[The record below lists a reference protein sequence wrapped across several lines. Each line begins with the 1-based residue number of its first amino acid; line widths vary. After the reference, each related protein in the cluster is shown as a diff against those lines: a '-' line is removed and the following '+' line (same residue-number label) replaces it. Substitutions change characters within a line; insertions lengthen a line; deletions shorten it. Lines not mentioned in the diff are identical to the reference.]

1 MITIPRLIAMTLG
14 AIVLIYGTLW
24 FLPKKEI
31 TYMPDNE
38 LRAYALSHGL
48 AAVPT
53 DYRGLLKVADNPQ
66 NRLSPAKIALGEKL
80 YFDPIL
86 SRDKTISCATC
97 HLLEEGGDDNLP
109 TAIGFHGRAN
119 PKHLNSPTVLNAALA
134 KAQFWDGRAKD
145 VEEQAGGPMQA
156 PFEMNITPQLAV
168 QRVAAVPE
176 YAAAFGKVFGGEG
189 NSSVTFVNIRKAI
202 GAYER
207 TLLTRSAY
215 DRFLEGDNNAISA
228 AAKRGL
234 NLFIQKGCKG
244 CHTGMSVGGQS
255 IQHFPLRRAVSD
267 IFKTDPFPFPN
278 EGGFLG
284 KNGEKKFRVPILRN
298 ITETAPYFHNGMVK
312 DLKEAIRIMSKYQI
326 GEEFNPKQIS
336 DVEAFFKTLKGEIV
350 PYDLNLTPEADLEK
364 INLQGSSLRHLDL
377 HEVNFKDAN
386 LQNCDFFG
394 ANLSGANLTRAKVA
408 GANFTS
414 ADLSF
419 ANLSFVD
426 LRHTDLIETK
436 LEQVNLVNAIWR
448 GGKVCAKGSFG
459 KCL

>member
-1 MITIPRLIAMTLG
+1 MMTIPRLIGMTLL
-14 AIVLIYGTLW
+14 AIFVVYGTLW

-31 TYMPDNE
+31 TYMPDDQ

-48 AAVPT
+48 APVPKT
-53 DYRGLLKVADNPQ
+53 YHEMLKVTDNPE
-66 NRLSPAKIALGEKL
+66 NRLSPAKIALGKKL
-80 YFDPIL
+80 YFDTIL
-86 SRDKTISCATC
+86 SRDKTISCQNC

-109 TAIGFHGRAN
+109 TAIGFHGLAN

-134 KAQFWDGRAKD
+134 KRQFWDGRAKD

-156 PFEMNITPQLAV
+156 PFEMNITPDLAV
-168 QRVAAVPE
+168 NRVAAVPE
-176 YAAAFGKVFGGEG
+176 YQEAFRKVFGGEG
-189 NSSVTFVNIRKAI
+189 NESVTFANIRKAI

-215 DRFLEGDNNAISA
+215 DRFLEGDNNAIGA

-255 IQHFPLRRAVSD
+255 LQQFPLRRALGD
-267 IFKTDPFPFPN
+267 IFKTEPFPFLN
-278 EGGFLG
+278 TGGFLG
-284 KNGEKKFRVPILRN
+284 KEGRRVFRVPILRN
-298 ITETAPYFHNGMVK
+298 ITKTAPYFHNGAVK
-312 DLKEAIRIMSKYQI
+312 ELKEAIRIMSKYQI
-326 GEEFNPKQIS
+326 GEEFNKKQIS
-336 DVEAFFKTLKGEIV
+336 DVEAFFKTLEGEIV
-350 PYDLNLTPEADLEK
+350 PYNLNLTPGANLEK
-364 INLQGSSLRHLDL
+364 INLRGSDLSRRDL
-377 HEVNFKDAN
+377 HEINLKNAN

-394 ANLSGANLTRAKVA
+394 TNLSGANLTGADVA

-426 LRHTDLIETK
+426 LSHTDLIETK
-436 LEQVNLVNAIWR
+436 LEGVNLEHALWR
-448 GGKVCAKGSFG
+448 GGRVCGQGSFG